1 MSSLNFIGLKKQ
13 QVTNRK
19 YLYTDLHL
27 DIANPIVRDL
37 QTDNDEAAIR
47 NSIFN
52 LFNTIPG
59 QNLLNPSYGLNLAKY
74 LFEPASTTVAR
85 QIGQDI
91 LKNIG
96 IYEPRVD
103 VQNVNVEV
111 NVDEQ
116 MYTVTLSILIPQ
128 FNQNINIPGTLNQ
141 TGYTFLQ

>member
-27 DIANPIVRDL
+27 DIANPIIRDL
-37 QTDNDEAAIR
+37 QTDNDESAIR

-59 QNLLNPSYGLNLAKY
+59 QNLLNPGYGLNLAKY